1 MSINMEN
8 VKKIRIPGLLYKKKI
23 YLTHS
28 SVVYKG
34 TSTPCPVEL
43 TLYSKT
49 NSTPTI
55 TAINLYNVL
64 TTCGY
69 TMASNSR
76 YYLTVDNPYEF
87 TYNNGTYDCV
97 FASFQSQSAT
107 YPIVVWFSVPGAT
120 SVNVWQNWAIT
131 EDPWQE
137 LEATPAFTYEYK
149 QYINSTAG
157 SYTNFTVSNNEYG
170 TEYIANYCI
179 DGVSYPDVTIVSVSG
194 DSYTLSN
201 QEVITVTADHPSVI
215 ETGKLVKK
223 IEDGNGNKLWPSTKT
238 GTYTA
243 TLTRT
248 SNYAVTAKSDATL
261 LSAISTSTGIPESNI
276 TLGTKTY
283 TIPYYRQSTSRPY
296 TAIKNSSQEILFQ
309 TLDTSNGSKVATF
322 TTTENL
328 SQIRG
333 YVGDTDTAIT
343 YNFGT
348 SYAYFRSGT
357 TFSVT
362 VSYEYIQKEE

>member
-1 MSINMEN
+1 MSINMAN

-49 NSTPTI
+49 TSIPTI
-55 TAINLYNVL
+55 TASNLYDVL
-64 TTCGY
+64 GTCGY

-120 SVNVWQNWAIT
+120 SVNVWQNWTIT
-131 EDPWQE
+131 EDSWQE
-137 LEATPAFTYEYK
+137 VGPVSTFTYEYK

-201 QEVITVTADHPSVI
+201 QEV
-215 ETGKLVKK
+215 
-223 IEDGNGNKLWPSTKT
+223 
-238 GTYTA
+238 
-243 TLTRT
+243 
-248 SNYAVTAKSDATL
+248 
-261 LSAISTSTGIPESNI
+261 
-276 TLGTKTY
+276 
-283 TIPYYRQSTSRPY
+283 
-296 TAIKNSSQEILFQ
+296 
-309 TLDTSNGSKVATF
+309 
-322 TTTENL
+322 
-328 SQIRG
+328 
-333 YVGDTDTAIT
+333 
-343 YNFGT
+343 
-348 SYAYFRSGT
+348 
-357 TFSVT
+357 VT
-362 VSYEYIQKEE
+362 VNQQCI